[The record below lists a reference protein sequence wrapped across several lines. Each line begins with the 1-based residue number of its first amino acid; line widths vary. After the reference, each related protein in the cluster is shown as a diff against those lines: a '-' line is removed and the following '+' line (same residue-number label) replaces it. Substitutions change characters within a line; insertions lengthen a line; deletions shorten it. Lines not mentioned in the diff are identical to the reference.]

1 MRSSCAGSTCD
12 PRRSRRLRSR
22 HETTG
27 SPARRRKVGCPRRC
41 PTLSGDPA
49 EGDCPGLR
57 RTKVNLKVAIL
68 GYGAIAREH
77 ALSLRRIGQGPINFK
92 INLSGVMGRLP
103 APTRAFADDFG
114 ATLATTD
121 LEELL
126 AVAGIEAVIVCSPTD
141 LHAVQTERALR
152 SGKHVLCEIPLA
164 TSLAETDCLIDL
176 AERSGLRLMVCHTQR
191 YSAPLIEARRMI
203 ASREVRP
210 RAMVSRYL
218 LDKRENISWTGR
230 RRSWTDNLLWHHGCH
245 AVDAALW
252 LLGTEAT
259 DVTARAAP
267 PDPRLG
273 IPMDLSILLRTAH
286 DQVVTV
292 VMSYRP
298 LPPVQDYVVNADET
312 TLVYA
317 NDELR
322 DHRRVLVPTAY
333 HGDFDTTAIGRE
345 DADFITSILTANV
358 PVTSARSVRPAMA
371 ALQAAQD
378 DLDRHDAR
386 QRRGIFPLST

>member
-1 MRSSCAGSTCD
+1 M
-12 PRRSRRLRSR
+12 
-22 HETTG
+22 
-27 SPARRRKVGCPRRC
+27 
-41 PTLSGDPA
+41 
-49 EGDCPGLR
+49 
-57 RTKVNLKVAIL
+57 NLKVAIL

-77 ALSLRRIGQGPINFK
+77 ALSLRRIGQGPIDFK

-126 AVAGIEAVIVCSPTD
+126 ADAGIEAVIVCSPTD

-152 SGKHVLCEIPLA
+152 AGKHVLCEIPLA

-252 LLGTEAT
+252 LLGAEAT
-259 DVTARAAP
+259 GVTARAAP

-273 IPMDLSILLRTAH
+273 IPMDLSILLRTTSE
-286 DQVVTV
+286 QVVTV
-292 VMSYRP
+292 AMSYRAM
-298 LPPVQDYVVNADET
+298 PPIQDYVVIADET
-312 TLVYA
+312 MLVYA

-322 DHRRVLVPTAY
+322 DHERVLVPAVDQGRYDTAALDRQNT
-333 HGDFDTTAIGRE
+333 DFFSSMVAGSE
-345 DADFITSILTANV
+345 
-358 PVTSARSVRPAMA
+358 PVSSARGIRPAMA

-378 DLDRHDAR
+378 ELDQYGYLED
-386 QRRGIFPLST
+386 